1 MKTIITTESK
11 EKEILDNRCDEVNI
25 KTENNLVRQIILD
38 LKNTIRE
45 KDKCVGLSANQI
57 GYDKRIF
64 CINFNGD
71 IRTFIN
77 PIIAQAKGLTLSR
90 EGCMSV
96 PKKEYLIPRNNEIS
110 VHYLT
115 PLGKVESRKMFGYA
129 ACVFQHELNHLDGAL
144 ISDIGLE
151 ITEEFD
157 KASQEEK
164 DELINLY
171 LESLDLKAKELSKEV
186 QEDPELKKI
195 DNAIKFNERL
205 AKGEITVERYQ
216 LSEEEIAKQKG
227 EGDGKQ

>member
-1 MKTIITTESK
+1 
-11 EKEILDNRCDEVNI
+11 
-25 KTENNLVRQIILD
+25 
-38 LKNTIRE
+38 
-45 KDKCVGLSANQI
+45 
-57 GYDKRIF
+57 
-64 CINFNGD
+64 
-71 IRTFIN
+71 
-77 PIIAQAKGLTLSR
+77 
-90 EGCMSV
+90 MSV
-96 PKKEYLIPRNNEIS
+96 PNKEYLIPRNTEIS

-115 PLGKVESRKMFGYA
+115 PLGRVESRKMFGYA

-164 DELINLY
+164 DELIKVY

-186 QEDPELKKI
+186 EEDPELKKI

-216 LSEEEIAKQKG
+216 LSEEEIAKHK
-227 EGDGKQ
+227 EHANGK